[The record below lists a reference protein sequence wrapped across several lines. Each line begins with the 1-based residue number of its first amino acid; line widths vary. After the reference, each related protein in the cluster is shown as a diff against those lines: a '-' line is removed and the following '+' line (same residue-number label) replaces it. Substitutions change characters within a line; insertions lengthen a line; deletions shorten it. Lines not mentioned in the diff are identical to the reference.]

1 MSTIT
6 ARAGRIGLGLAL
18 TLAAI
23 GGGAAS
29 AAPTAGDSASTETT
43 ATTAMAGTRPVFQMP
58 FRCDQEWRGSAWWY
72 YDGHEHSPL
81 RSVDWN
87 QGSGNDDKGLAVL
100 ASSGGT
106 VLHAGPHPSGYGN
119 MVLIGHG
126 DGWRTRYAHLLDG
139 SVAVRK
145 DQAVNRGQLIGR
157 VGQSGGQSS
166 SHLHYEQIKDGSV
179 VNSIVRA
186 KVNGTVTSVEFTRD
200 KVAYLKSNNNC

>member
-1 MSTIT
+1 
-6 ARAGRIGLGLAL
+6 
-18 TLAAI
+18 
-23 GGGAAS
+23 
-29 AAPTAGDSASTETT
+29 
-43 ATTAMAGTRPVFQMP
+43 MP
-58 FRCDQEWRGSAWWY
+58 FRCDQVWRGSAWWY

-87 QGSGNDDKGLAVL
+87 QGSGNDDKGRAVL
-100 ASSGGT
+100 ASAGGT

-139 SVAVRK
+139 SIAVR
-145 DQAVNRGQLIGR
+145 DNATVTRGQLIGE

-186 KVNGTVTSVEFTRD
+186 KIDGTVQSVEFTRD
-200 KVAYLKSNNNC
+200 KVAHLRSNNNC